1 MLKDGFV
8 EKPCIDLQ
16 RQTPVKGEP
25 AMKTNEIE
33 TEMLLQ
39 EMAAIRCKVEEL
51 NEVVRSYTRGLL
63 SREHDVAAW
72 MEATQ
77 VARSDCNEK

>member
-1 MLKDGFV
+1 
-8 EKPCIDLQ
+8 
-16 RQTPVKGEP
+16 
-25 AMKTNEIE
+25 MKTNEIE

-51 NEVVRSYTRGLL
+51 NSLVRSHTKSLL
-63 SREHDVAAW
+63 IREHDVAAW

-77 VARSDCNEK
+77 VARSGCNEK

>member
-1 MLKDGFV
+1 
-8 EKPCIDLQ
+8 
-16 RQTPVKGEP
+16 
-25 AMKTNEIE
+25 MKTNEIE

-51 NEVVRSYTRGLL
+51 NNLVRSHARTLL

-72 MEATQ
+72 MEATKA
-77 VARSDCNEK
+77 ARRGCDAE

>member
-1 MLKDGFV
+1 
-8 EKPCIDLQ
+8 
-16 RQTPVKGEP
+16 
-25 AMKTNEIE
+25 MKTNEIE
-33 TEMLLQ
+33 IEMLLQ

-51 NEVVRSYTRGLL
+51 NNLVRSHARILL

-77 VARSDCNEK
+77 VARRGCDAE

>member
-1 MLKDGFV
+1 MDQH
-8 EKPCIDLQ
+8 KPFN
-16 RQTPVKGEP
+16 GEP
-25 AMKTNEIE
+25 AMRTKEIE

-39 EMAAIRCKVEEL
+39 EMASLRCKFEEL
-51 NEVVRSYTRGLL
+51 NDLVRSYARSLL

-77 VARSDCNEK
+77 VARSGINEK

>member
-1 MLKDGFV
+1 
-8 EKPCIDLQ
+8 
-16 RQTPVKGEP
+16 
-25 AMKTNEIE
+25 MKTNEIE

-51 NEVVRSYTRGLL
+51 NNLVRSHTKSLL

-77 VARSDCNEK
+77 VRRSGCDDE

>member
-1 MLKDGFV
+1 MRTK
-8 EKPCIDLQ
+8 
-16 RQTPVKGEP
+16 
-25 AMKTNEIE
+25 EIE

-39 EMAAIRCKVEEL
+39 EMASLRCKLEEL
-51 NEVVRSYTRGLL
+51 NDLVRSYIKGLL

-77 VARSDCNEK
+77 VARSGCNEK

>member
-1 MLKDGFV
+1 
-8 EKPCIDLQ
+8 
-16 RQTPVKGEP
+16 
-25 AMKTNEIE
+25 MKTNEIE

-51 NEVVRSYTRGLL
+51 NNLVRSHTKNLL
-63 SREHDVAAW
+63 NREHDVEAW

-77 VARSDCNEK
+77 VRRRGGDAE

>member
-1 MLKDGFV
+1 
-8 EKPCIDLQ
+8 
-16 RQTPVKGEP
+16 
-25 AMKTNEIE
+25 MKTNEIE

-39 EMAAIRCKVEEL
+39 EMASIRCKVEEL
-51 NEVVRSYTRGLL
+51 NEVVRSYTGGLL

-77 VARSDCNEK
+77 VARSGCNEK